1 MSIQSIIGGQAP
13 ALNVLSM
20 IPPIFQRDVGLRPLL
35 AHTLRLAKAESM
47 SHQQDAVDGL
57 PRRHRG
63 RTACLGRIGSFSQI
77 LTSYVWNAPRAEPRP
92 DTPDTFPDIP
102 GHSGHLSG
110 HLSGQDRTQL
120 PDTTGHYRTQ
130 TGQDRTQTGQD
141 DVRACPVADRTL
153 RDTPDMSGHSAV

>member
-1 MSIQSIIGGQAP
+1 MSIQSIIGGQAL

-63 RTACLGRIGSFSQI
+63 RTRVSGTNRLESSVFLVNERYQLLAR
-77 LTSYVWNAPRAEPRP
+77 
-92 DTPDTFPDIP
+92 
-102 GHSGHLSG
+102 HS
-110 HLSGQDRTQL
+110 RC
-120 PDTTGHYRTQ
+120 
-130 TGQDRTQTGQD
+130 
-141 DVRACPVADRTL
+141 VRASVRASVRFIPCVRA
-153 RDTPDMSGHSAV
+153 